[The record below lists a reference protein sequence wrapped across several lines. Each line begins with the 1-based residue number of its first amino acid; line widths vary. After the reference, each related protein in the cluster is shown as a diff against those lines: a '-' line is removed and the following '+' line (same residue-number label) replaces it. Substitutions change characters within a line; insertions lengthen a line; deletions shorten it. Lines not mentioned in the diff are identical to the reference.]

1 MTLEQ
6 YTAKRN
12 FRATKEPHGKKAAA
26 GGHRFVVQEHDA
38 RRLHYDFRLEM
49 DGVLKSWAVPR
60 GPSLVPGEKRL
71 AVAVE
76 DHPLDY
82 ANFEGSI
89 PEGQYGAGAVIVWDR
104 GDWSPIGDAKKGY
117 ANGSLDFELHGEKLN
132 GRWHLV
138 RMRKRRNDKRDN
150 WLLIKGDDAYAAPN
164 DAPDVLEEKPQSV
177 ISGRMIGKGAAA
189 PPKRAGAARKRIK
202 RADGSGDNSA
212 PATESELAAPK
223 GARKAPLP
231 QFVEPMLATLVKTP
245 GAAGQWLHEIK
256 FDGYRLQARIKDHK
270 VTLLTRGGL
279 DWTKR
284 FGKRLVDALA
294 SLPVKT
300 ALVDGEAVVEGA
312 GGASDF
318 SLLQADLSGGRADR
332 FVFYAFDLLYLDG
345 LDLRPAPLVTRKEL
359 LARFVGAGAGPVR
372 LSEHFAES
380 GELVLHHACRL
391 GLEGVVSKLRD
402 SPYRS
407 GRGKAWLKSKCS
419 QRQEFVIGGYVPS
432 TATRQSIGS
441 LALGV
446 YDGDALRHVGR
457 VGTGFSASVA
467 RDLYAR
473 LSPMRIGASPFAGR
487 LSALEARDVRFVRPE
502 LVAEVD
508 FHAWTAD
515 GLLRHA
521 AFRALREDKPARAI
535 VRETRTSKE
544 DSMPQRR
551 NVPLTHPDRVYWPDR
566 GVTKEGLADYYAEV
580 WPHMAPFVVGRP
592 LALVRCPDGIDGP
605 HFFQKHTWK
614 GIDRN
619 VVVVN
624 DPKAKDESLISIR
637 DLDGLMALVQA
648 GSLEIH
654 PWGSTLAALER
665 PDTLIIDLDP
675 GEKVAWTAVV
685 EAAKEV
691 RQRLEKVGLA
701 AFVKTSGGKGLHI
714 VSPLTPKAD
723 WAAAKTLSKAIADG
737 MAQDNPDRYV
747 ATIVKAKREGKIF
760 VDYLRNQRGAT
771 AVAPYSTRARPGA
784 AVSMPLEWD
793 ELGPEIGPAHFTVE
807 NTPARLGALA
817 RDPWQDFRAA
827 AALIEV
833 RSGRRKKAA

>member
-6 YTAKRN
+6 YAAKRN
-12 FRATKEPHGKKAAA
+12 FRATKEPRGKTAAA

-104 GDWSPIGDAKKGY
+104 GDWSPIGDAQKGY

-164 DAPDVLEEKPQSV
+164 DAPDILEEAPQSV
-177 ISGRMIGKGAAA
+177 ISGRRIGKGAAA
-189 PPKRAGAARKRIK
+189 PAKRAGPARKRIK
-202 RADGSGDNSA
+202 RADGSGNNSG
-212 PATESELAAPK
+212 PATESELAALK
-223 GARKAPLP
+223 GARKAQQPP
-231 QFVEPMLATLVKTP
+231 FVEPMLATLVKTP

-256 FDGYRLQARIKDHK
+256 FDGYRLQAHIKEHK

-284 FGKRLVDALA
+284 FGKRLADALA
-294 SLPVKT
+294 SLPVKA
-300 ALVDGEAVVEGA
+300 ALVDGEAVVENA

-318 SLLQADLSGGRADR
+318 SLLQADLSEGRSDR

-345 LDLRPAPLVTRKEL
+345 FDLRATPLVTRKEV
-359 LARFVGAGAGPVR
+359 LARVVGAGAGPVR
-372 LSEHFAES
+372 LSEHFGES

-407 GRGKAWLKSKCS
+407 GRGKLWLKSKCS

-432 TATRQSIGS
+432 TATRQAIGS

-473 LSPMRIGASPFAGR
+473 LSPMRVSSSPFAGR
-487 LSALEARDVRFVRPE
+487 LSAVEARDVRFVRPE

-580 WPHMAPFVVGRP
+580 WPRMAPFIVGRP

-619 VVVVN
+619 IVVVN

-648 GSLEIH
+648 GALEIH

-665 PDTLIIDLDP
+665 PDTLTIDLDP
-675 GEKVAWTAVV
+675 GEKVGWATVI
-685 EAAKEV
+685 EAAKDV
-691 RQRLEKVGLA
+691 RARLEKAGLA
-701 AFVKTSGGKGLHI
+701 AFVKTSGGNGLHV
-714 VSPLTPKAD
+714 VSPLTPKAE
-723 WAAAKTLSKAIADG
+723 WTAAKALSKAVADG
-737 MAQDNPDRYV
+737 MAQDDPDRYV

-760 VDYLRNQRGAT
+760 VDYLRNQRGTT

-817 RDPWQDFRAA
+817 HDPWQDFRAA
-827 AALIEV
+827 AAPIEV
-833 RSGRRKKAA
+833 RGGRRKKAA